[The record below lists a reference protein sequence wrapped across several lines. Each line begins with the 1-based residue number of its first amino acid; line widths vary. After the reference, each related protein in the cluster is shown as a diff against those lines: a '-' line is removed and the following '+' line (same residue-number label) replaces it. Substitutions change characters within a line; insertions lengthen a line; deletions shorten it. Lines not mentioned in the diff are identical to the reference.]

1 MANVELIHV
10 TKKYGESLAVSD
22 LSLKIMQGELVALLG
37 PSGCG
42 KTTTLQMLA
51 GFTELTSGDI
61 LVNGKSIKN
70 VPPHKR
76 NIGVVFQ
83 SYALFP
89 HLSVFDNVAF
99 GLRMRNMNQADI
111 GPKVKRA
118 LDIVQLTALEDRY
131 PKQMSGGQQQRVAL
145 ARALVIEPEVLLLD
159 EPLSNLDA
167 NLREQM
173 RFEIREIQK
182 RVGITTVFVTHD
194 QSEAMAVADRL
205 VVMSN
210 GGIRQVGTAREIYQ
224 SPIDLFVTKFIGH
237 ANILHG
243 IVLSNQ
249 NGIVHIQLSPGNVIR
264 IQNNLYF
271 DVGQQIVLALR
282 PEMLS
287 ITNQPSTENN
297 QLQGIIERFN
307 YLGDKI
313 NISIN
318 FGEFKLTAI
327 ISSNYFNL
335 SIGSPA
341 FVNWPI
347 TDGILFSN
355 PI

>member
-243 IVLSNQ
+243 SVLSNQ

-271 DVGQQIVLALR
+271 DVGQQVVLALR
-282 PEMLS
+282 PEMLA

-355 PI
+355 PT

>member
-1 MANVELIHV
+1 MANVELINV
-10 TKKYGESLAVSD
+10 TKKYGESSAVSD
-22 LSLKIMQGELVALLG
+22 LSLKINQGELVALLG

-61 LVNGKSIKN
+61 LVNGESIKN
-70 VPPHKR
+70 VPSHKR

-99 GLRMRNMNQADI
+99 GLRMRNMNHADI
-111 GPKVKRA
+111 APKVKRA
-118 LDIVQLTALEDRY
+118 LDIVQLAALEDRY

-145 ARALVIEPEVLLLD
+145 ARALVIEPEVMLLD

-182 RVGITTVFVTHD
+182 RIGITTVFVTHD
-194 QSEAMAVADRL
+194 QSEALAVADRL

-210 GGIRQVGTAREIYQ
+210 GGIRQVGTARDIYQ
-224 SPIDLFVTKFIGH
+224 SPIDLFVTQFIGH
-237 ANILHG
+237 ANILNG
-243 IVLSNQ
+243 KVLSSQ
-249 NGIVHIQLSPGNVIR
+249 NNITQVQLSTGDVVQMHN
-264 IQNNLYF
+264 QHGF
-271 DVGQQIVLALR
+271 DSNQPVVLALR
-282 PEMLS
+282 PELLT
-287 ITNQPSTENN
+287 ITLQPVFGNN
-297 QLQGIIERFN
+297 QLEGVIDRVN

-313 NISIN
+313 NIGLNI
-318 FGEFKLTAI
+318 GGLKLTAVI
-327 ISSNYFNL
+327 PSNQVNL
-335 SIGSPA
+335 SIGYTA
-341 FVNWPI
+341 FINWPV
-347 TDGILFSN
+347 TDGVLFLDR
-355 PI
+355 P

>member
-10 TKKYGESLAVSD
+10 TKKYGETAAVSD
-22 LSLKIMQGELVALLG
+22 LSLSIAQGELVALLG

-99 GLRMRNMNQADI
+99 GLRMRNMNQVDI
-111 GPKVKRA
+111 GAKVKRA
-118 LDIVQLTALEDRY
+118 LDNVQLSALEDRY

-210 GGIRQVGTAREIYQ
+210 GGIRQVGTARDIYQ
-224 SPIDLFVTKFIGH
+224 SPIDLFVTQFIGH
-237 ANILHG
+237 ANILNG
-243 IVLSNQ
+243 KVLSSQ
-249 NGIVHIQLSPGNVIR
+249 NNITQVQLSTGDVVQMHN
-264 IQNNLYF
+264 QHGF
-271 DVGQQIVLALR
+271 DANQPVVLALR
-282 PEMLS
+282 PELLT
-287 ITNQPSTENN
+287 ITHQPVFGNN
-297 QLQGIIERFN
+297 QLQGEIDR
-307 YLGDKI
+307 
-313 NISIN
+313 
-318 FGEFKLTAI
+318 
-327 ISSNYFNL
+327 
-335 SIGSPA
+335 
-341 FVNWPI
+341 VN
-347 TDGILFSN
+347 
-355 PI
+355 